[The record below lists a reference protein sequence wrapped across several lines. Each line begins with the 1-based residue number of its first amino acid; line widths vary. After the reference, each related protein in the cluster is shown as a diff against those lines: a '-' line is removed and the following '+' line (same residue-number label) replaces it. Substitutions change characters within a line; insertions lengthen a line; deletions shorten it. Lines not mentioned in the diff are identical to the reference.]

1 MNTTAT
7 APSNTEASSDTSASV
22 QADPPAVPALEWSD
36 SLAVGNAR
44 MDDTHAEFVDMVA
57 RLRAAPAA
65 DQLAL
70 YRELLAHTVEHFERE
85 DRWMQATGFAA
96 DNCHSGQHATVL
108 DTMRK
113 VESHYLEG
121 DTDILIRMAEA
132 LAEWFPQHT
141 QNMDAGLAMHMQ
153 NLGFDT
159 TTEMLTDPNRAV
171 PEATMSGCG
180 SVSCS

>member
-1 MNTTAT
+1 MNTT
-7 APSNTEASSDTSASV
+7 APSNTEAHTA
-22 QADPPAVPALEWSD
+22 AATPPAVPALEWSD
-36 SLAVGNAR
+36 GLVVGNAR

-65 DQLAL
+65 EQLAQ
-70 YRELLAHTVEHFERE
+70 YRELLPPTVEHSERE

-121 DTDILIRMAEA
+121 DTDILVRMAEA

-141 QNMDAGLAMHMQ
+141 QTMDAGLAIHMN

-159 TTEMLTDPNRAV
+159 ATETLTDPSRTV
-171 PEATMSGCG
+171 PEASMSGCG

>member
-1 MNTTAT
+1 MNTTAS
-7 APSNTEASSDTSASV
+7 SNTEASSATDTT
-22 QADPPAVPALEWSD
+22 QATPPAVPALEWSE
-36 SLAVGNAR
+36 SLVVGNAR

-65 DQLAL
+65 EQLAL

-141 QNMDAGLAMHMQ
+141 QNMDAGLAMHMN

-159 TTEMLTDPNRAV
+159 ATETLTDPSRTV
-171 PEATMSGCG
+171 PEASMSSCG